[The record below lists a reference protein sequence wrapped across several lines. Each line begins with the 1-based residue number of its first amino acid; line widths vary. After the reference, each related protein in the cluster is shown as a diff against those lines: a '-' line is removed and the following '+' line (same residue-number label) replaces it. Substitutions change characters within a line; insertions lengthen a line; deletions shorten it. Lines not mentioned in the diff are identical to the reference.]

1 MRLKFGSRD
10 SQLAVIQSELIM
22 APIREAY
29 PHVSVEL
36 VTMKTTGD
44 RILDR
49 TLDQVGGKGL
59 FVKELDQALWDGK
72 VDFTVHSLK
81 DVPMEVPDD
90 LPLVAFSHREDPRD
104 CLVLP
109 AGVKKLDQTKPL
121 GCSSKRR
128 QLQLKALYPK
138 MKIEPIRGNLQ
149 TRLAKLDAGEYAGL
163 VLAAAGLKRLGL
175 EDRIHR
181 YFSIDEILPAA
192 GQGILA
198 VQTRRGTDCNPVKL
212 INDMDAAYCALAER
226 AFVRTLNGGC
236 SSPVA
241 AYAVIEN
248 DLLTL
253 TGLYVSPD
261 GNTVRKGDM
270 IGNPQ
275 QAATLGELL
284 ATHLK
289 SW

>member
-10 SQLAVIQSELIM
+10 SQLAVAQSELIL
-22 APIREAY
+22 APIREAN

-59 FVKELDQALWDGK
+59 FVRELDHALLDGQ
-72 VDFTVHSLK
+72 VDFTIHSLK

-109 AGVKKLDQTKPL
+109 AGVKKLDQSKPL

-128 QLQLKALYPK
+128 QLQLKTVYPN
-138 MKIEPIRGNLQ
+138 MKVQPIRGNLQ

-175 EDRIHR
+175 EQRIHR
-181 YFSIDEILPAA
+181 YFSVEEILPAA

-198 VQTRRGTDCNPVKL
+198 VQTRRGTDCTL
-212 INDMDAAYCALAER
+212 IKAVNDMDAAYCALAER

-241 AYAVIEN
+241 AYAVIR
-248 DLLTL
+248 DGWMTL

-261 GNTVRKGDM
+261 GKTVRKGDM

-275 QAATLGELL
+275 QAVTLGELL